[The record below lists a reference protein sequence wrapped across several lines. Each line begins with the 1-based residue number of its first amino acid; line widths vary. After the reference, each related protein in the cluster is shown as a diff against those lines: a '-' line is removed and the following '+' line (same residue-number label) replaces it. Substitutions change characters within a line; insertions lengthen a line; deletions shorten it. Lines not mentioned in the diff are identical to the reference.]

1 MPEIDRDETNDD
13 RWWLTPEEA
22 EAGGNPQLGA
32 RQVPRPPPQAQTTTS
47 PRPHANRTGEGAIP
61 FPHHSIGQRPA
72 EWKRPINSLT
82 FCRHCAATSPRM
94 LFRGASTCIL

>member
-22 EAGGNPQLGA
+22 EAAEIRSWELGKYLA
-32 RQVPRPPPQAQTTTS
+32 RHLKPRQPPPPDPTPTE
-47 PRPHANRTGEGAIP
+47 TGEGAIP

-72 EWKRPINSLT
+72 EWKRPINILT